1 MLFFMTRSLFSA
13 LAVSLIAV
21 AAASCATTMTGRR
34 QLNMVSDEKMNAMG
48 VAAFADLKQKG
59 RVEADPGTNA
69 YVRCVADAIVDVIP
83 AQYAPAKTDWEVVVF
98 EDPTPN
104 AFALPGAK
112 IGVHTGMLEIA
123 QTPDQLA
130 AVVGHEVGHVL
141 LEHGNERVSQA
152 LMADG
157 AVQIGSIA
165 AGAAGAGYSDLIVG
179 GLGIGAQYGVILPF
193 SRKHESE
200 ADRVGQRFM
209 AQAGFDP
216 RASIELWQ
224 NMKAQ
229 SKGEPPQWLSTHPA
243 HDSRISDLE
252 RQLPE
257 ALALYG
263 QAKPHR
269 CTKRARSS

>member
-1 MLFFMTRSLFSA
+1 
-13 LAVSLIAV
+13 
-21 AAASCATTMTGRR
+21 MTGRR
-34 QLNMVSDEKMNAMG
+34 QLNMISDDKMNAMG
-48 VAAFADLKQKG
+48 IAAFADLKEKG
-59 RVEADPGTNA
+59 SVQAEPETNA
-69 YVRCVADAIVDVIP
+69 YVRCVADTIVDVIP
-83 AQYAPAKTDWEVVVF
+83 AQYAPEGTEWEVVVF

-130 AVVGHEVGHVL
+130 AVIGHEVGHVL
-141 LEHGNERVSQA
+141 LEHGNERVSQG

-165 AGAAGAGYSDLIVG
+165 VGAAGTGYGDLIVG

-200 ADRVGQRFM
+200 ADEVGQRLM

-216 RASIELWQ
+216 RASIELWE
-224 NMKAQ
+224 NMKSH

-243 HDSRISDLE
+243 HDSRISHLE
-252 RQLPE
+252 RHLSE
-257 ALALYG
+257 ARRLYD
-263 QAKPHR
+263 QAQPHDCKRQAPKP
-269 CTKRARSS
+269 